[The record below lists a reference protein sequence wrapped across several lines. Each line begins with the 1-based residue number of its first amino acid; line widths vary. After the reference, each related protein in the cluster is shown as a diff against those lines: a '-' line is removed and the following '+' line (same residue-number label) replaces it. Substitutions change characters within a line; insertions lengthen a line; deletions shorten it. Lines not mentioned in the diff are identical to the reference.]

1 MAAGAHPH
9 TTLADRINQT
19 SSHLLEDLHHWAAP
33 LRSARGVSPHVEDLM
48 RKAQIEAAVAVELAL
63 LIAKNNLS
71 LAYAVLQTLQLV
83 ALAGDL

>member
-1 MAAGAHPH
+1 
-9 TTLADRINQT
+9 
-19 SSHLLEDLHHWAAP
+19 
-33 LRSARGVSPHVEDLM
+33 M